1 MKPREDWAFRGLI
14 HQTTDEE
21 IFDRLDA
28 GGISA
33 YIGFDPTGS
42 SLHLGHL
49 LQLCNLRR
57 LQLAGNTPIALAG
70 GGTALAGDP
79 TFKDEE
85 RPLLTPEQIEENLVG
100 IKDKWAES
108 LIFSVGGQDPGELLN
123 NADWLTTIGLTD
135 FLRVVGKHF
144 TVNQMVAKESV
155 KSRLDREDVGLSF
168 IEFSYMLLQAYD
180 FLRLNLDEG
189 CTLHLGGS
197 DQWGNITMGTE
208 LIRKVTGKSATG
220 LTSPLLLRADGRK
233 FGKSEGGEQIWL
245 DATLTSPFALHQ
257 YLLNYED
264 ATTPVLLRFFTFLDH
279 ETILDLDEALRR
291 APRERVAQRALANEV
306 VALVH
311 GEHAAR
317 NAERAGEALFSES
330 IGELDEATLLEAVAD
345 APSSTWSREELAAGV
360 DPVDLLVRCQ
370 LATSKADARRN
381 LDQGGVYV
389 NNVRVDPGALVDL
402 TGALHGRYLVV
413 RRGAPTV
420 APRGRCVIRRVAV
433 LAVAGLVL
441 CACGSISGSKA
452 MVSWVTQS
460 GYLSTAKSLT
470 KDAAHSANAL
480 RTPSDSKFDLHT
492 VCGVLLVDTESAN
505 ASLPTPDNVATKLLS
520 NAYTD
525 LGAGANKCYRANT
538 SANAR
543 AGALATLTK
552 GLSYLSEASARIAS
566 ATTP

>member
-1 MKPREDWAFRGLI
+1 MKLREDWAFRGLI
-14 HQTTDEE
+14 HQTTDEG

-28 GGISA
+28 GSVSA

-57 LQLAGNTPIALAG
+57 LQLAGNAPIALAG

-100 IKDKWAES
+100 IKEQMGRILD
-108 LIFSVGGQDPGELLN
+108 FSASAGKAQAKLLN

-135 FLRVVGKHF
+135 FLRLVGKHF

-189 CTLHLGGS
+189 CTLQLGGS

-208 LIRKVTGKSATG
+208 LIRKVTGKPATG

-233 FGKSEGGEQIWL
+233 FGKSEGGDQIWL

-291 APRERVAQRALANEV
+291 APAERVAQRALANEV

-360 DPVDLLVRCQ
+360 DPVDLLVRCE

-389 NNVRVDPGALVDL
+389 NNVRVDSGALVDL
-402 TGALHGRYLVV
+402 TTALHGRYLVV
-413 RRGAPTV
+413 RRGRRQLHLVV
-420 APRGRCVIRRVAV
+420 AA
-433 LAVAGLVL
+433 
-441 CACGSISGSKA
+441 
-452 MVSWVTQS
+452 
-460 GYLSTAKSLT
+460 
-470 KDAAHSANAL
+470 
-480 RTPSDSKFDLHT
+480 
-492 VCGVLLVDTESAN
+492 
-505 ASLPTPDNVATKLLS
+505 
-520 NAYTD
+520 
-525 LGAGANKCYRANT
+525 
-538 SANAR
+538 
-543 AGALATLTK
+543 
-552 GLSYLSEASARIAS
+552 
-566 ATTP
+566 